1 MRNVGISGKTGKWI
15 LNFLANRNQ
24 QVIVN
29 QDISKKSKVTS
40 GVPQGSVLG
49 PLLFLSMI
57 NDINDGLQST
67 VSLFADDTRIGKNI
81 LVSSAQECVEKLQ
94 EDLNKLYSWQERNNI
109 KFNGSKFELIR
120 YGRKQDLKDNT
131 MYFSTQ
137 PELVIE
143 EAEHLRDLGEILSSD
158 ILRKLLL
165 L

>member
-1 MRNVGISGKTGKWI
+1 MEEGDNVDIMYLDFSKAFDKVDHGILLRNLRNVGISGKTGKWI

-57 NDINDGLQST
+57 NDINDGIQSN
-67 VSLFADDTRIGKNI
+67 VSLFADDTRIGKSI
-81 LVSSAQECVEKLQ
+81 SSEEFGEKLQ
-94 EDLNKLYSWQERNNI
+94 EDLNKLYSWQESNNM

-120 YGRKQDLKDNT
+120 
-131 MYFSTQ
+131 
-137 PELVIE
+137 
-143 EAEHLRDLGEILSSD
+143 
-158 ILRKLLL
+158 
-165 L
+165 

>member
-1 MRNVGISGKTGKWI
+1 M
-15 LNFLANRNQ
+15 
-24 QVIVN
+24 
-29 QDISKKSKVTS
+29 TS

-67 VSLFADDTRIGKNI
+67 VSLFADDTRIGKSI
-81 LVSSAQECVEKLQ
+81 SSEEFREKLQ